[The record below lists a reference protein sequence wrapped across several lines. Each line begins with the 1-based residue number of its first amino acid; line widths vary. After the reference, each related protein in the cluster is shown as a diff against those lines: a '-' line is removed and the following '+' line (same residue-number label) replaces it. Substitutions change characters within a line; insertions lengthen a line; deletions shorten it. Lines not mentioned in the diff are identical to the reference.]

1 MDSPP
6 STARPTWLNQLP
18 DHSIFELN
26 EQEYLEWS
34 QQAAAAAAYEKETS
48 KSTTTANNDSIGK
61 GSLAARFSYG
71 ASSTNTIPAPSA
83 WPKPEPPKDS
93 YGLDELNEEYQ
104 GAYQGLSC
112 MAVRGQD
119 LYVAVGRQIRYA
131 SLEEL
136 KMGVEYRGLDAAIEY
151 IDKRQ
156 HKVLFFSF
164 VHGGSYLIYLVLLL
178 LHEDMEPC
186 SYVHRTLRL
195 DARLLNRLFFNFR
208 S

>member
-6 STARPTWLNQLP
+6 NTARPTWLNQLP

-34 QQAAAAAAYEKETS
+34 QQAAAAAAHEKEAN
-48 KSTTTANNDSIGK
+48 KSTTTITTNNDSANQ
-61 GSLAARFSYG
+61 GSLASRFSFG
-71 ASSTNTIPAPSA
+71 ASTTKATPPLSA
-83 WPKPEPPKDS
+83 WPKPEPVKDS
-93 YGLDELNEEYQ
+93 YGLDDLNEEYQ

-136 KMGVEYRGLDAAIEY
+136 KMGVEYRGRESAIEY

-156 HKVLFFSF
+156 HKVILLGHAQDLDF
-164 VHGGSYLIYLVLLL
+164 VIMGFCRNGSKK
-178 LHEDMEPC
+178 
-186 SYVHRTLRL
+186 T
-195 DARLLNRLFFNFR
+195 R

>member
-6 STARPTWLNQLP
+6 NTVRPTWLNQLP

-34 QQAAAAAAYEKETS
+34 QQAVAAAAYEKEAN
-48 KSTTTANNDSIGK
+48 KSTTASNDSISK

-83 WPKPEPPKDS
+83 WPKPEAAKDS

-136 KMGVEYRGLDAAIEY
+136 KMGVEYRGQEAAIEY

-156 HKVLFFSF
+156 HKVLFFSSRTNNHALYIWCLS
-164 VHGGSYLIYLVLLL
+164 V
-178 LHEDMEPC
+178 LHEDARPC
-186 SYVHRTLRL
+186 VEDLAT
-195 DARLLNRLFFNFR
+195 
-208 S
+208 